1 MLIDTSL
8 NHKWLERK
16 SVKKQSLTFLVL
28 AITLMLIFFS
38 FDFKGVKAEDSENYV
53 IKRVDH
59 TVAILSN
66 GYVFINDTI
75 NILGNSWQGATME
88 SFVIGF
94 PYQYGSYI
102 IKCVAYNASKTF
114 DVRLNAPLEG
124 RVGFYAVEVIFPEP
138 LNISVGNEYVFAV
151 SFIFSNRLLNMLE
164 TSKFT
169 LNFPAYPSLAMPT
182 INCSVKID
190 LPEDA
195 TDINIIKDDGNVENA
210 SAYFRENLPAFAHY
224 PANLAFSLPKDKL
237 QIFDIEEL
245 KREIAVNGL
254 GEIFGQDSYYI
265 INKMSR
271 DIETIE
277 IVLPSNASILGA
289 YDQFG
294 RKFESDPSLIDAETN
309 RYRVTLALP
318 VEDYK
323 STRFSVRYSLPHQG
337 YLNTQGGDNKLDGSL
352 FLFHNIDYYVKQST
366 VSFVFPE
373 GGRLIAPETIAFA
386 DSYSVTRSVFQETLT
401 INMQSVSFLNDI
413 PPLKNNFQISYSYN
427 PLWLSFRPT
436 LWIWALSLLGCAI
449 VLVWK
454 RPKVAAPVTVPTIAL
469 RLHPEIIESFV
480 DSYEDKK
487 KIILELES
495 LEKSVKKGRI
505 PRRRYKVRKK
515 TLETR
520 LNTLSKKLLEYKE
533 KMRAAG
539 GKYADLM
546 RQMEVAETEI
556 TEVEANIKSIQM
568 RHRRGDLS
576 LEAYR
581 KLLTDYR
588 HRKEQAEVTI
598 NGVLLRLREDIR

>member
-1 MLIDTSL
+1 M
-8 NHKWLERK
+8 
-16 SVKKQSLTFLVL
+16 KKQSLTFLIL
-28 AITLMLIFFS
+28 AMTLMLISFS
-38 FDFKGVKAEDSENYV
+38 FTFKSVKAENSENYI

-59 TVAILSN
+59 TVAVMYN

-75 NILGNSWQGATME
+75 NILGNSSQGATIE
-88 SFVIGF
+88 GFIIGF
-94 PYQYGSYI
+94 PYRYGSYI
-102 IKCVAYNASKTF
+102 IKCVAFNASKTF
-114 DVRLNAPLEG
+114 DVKLNVPLEG
-124 RVGFYAVEVIFPEP
+124 HVGFYAVEIIFPEP
-138 LNISVGNEYVFAV
+138 LNISLGNEHVFAV
-151 SFIFSNRLLNMLE
+151 SFIFSNRLLNLLE
-164 TSKFT
+164 KNRFT
-169 LNFPAYPSLAMPT
+169 LDFPAYPSLTMPAA
-182 INCSVKID
+182 NCSVKLD

-195 TDINIIKDDGNVENA
+195 TDINVIKGDGNVENA
-210 SAYFRENLPAFAHY
+210 SVYFRENLPAFAHY
-224 PANLAFSLPKDKL
+224 PANLAFSLTKDTL

-245 KREIAVNGL
+245 KREITVNGL
-254 GEIFGQDSYYI
+254 GEISGLDSYYI

-271 DIETIE
+271 EIETIE

-309 RYRVTLALP
+309 RYRVTLPLP
-318 VEDYK
+318 VEGYK
-323 STRFSVRYSLPHQG
+323 STRFSVKYFLPHQG
-337 YLNTQGGDNKLDGSL
+337 YLNTQGENNRFNCSL
-352 FLFHNIDYYVKQST
+352 LLFRNIDYYVKRSS

-373 GGRLIAPETIAFA
+373 GGRFIAPETIAFA

-401 INMQSVSFLNDI
+401 ISMQSVSFLNEI
-413 PPLKNNFQISYSYN
+413 LPLKNNFQICYIYN

-454 RPKVAAPVTVPTIAL
+454 RPKVAVPVTVPTIAL
-469 RLHPEIIESFV
+469 RLRPEVIESFV
-480 DSYEDKK
+480 DSYEEKRR
-487 KIILELES
+487 IISELES
-495 LEKSVKKGRI
+495 LENSMRKGRI
-505 PRRRYKVRKK
+505 PRRRYKVRKR

-520 LNTLSKKLLEYKE
+520 LNTLSKKLSGYKE

-556 TEVEANIKSIQM
+556 TEVEANIKSIEM

-581 KLLTDYR
+581 KLLANYR